1 MLLKNPRNFESFLMN
16 FYQRSPS
23 VDKDHQV
30 LTKDRFVGRTPKRG
44 KSVGPRFSLE
54 E

>member
-1 MLLKNPRNFESFLMN
+1 MLLKKPRNFESFLMN

-23 VDKDHQV
+23 VDE
-30 LTKDRFVGRTPKRG
+30 GRTPKKG